1 MNARQIL
8 ETAEFIPEGVLGQG
22 KRLANK
28 DILLTKMRHYRRF
41 VTLTLTLLYAL
52 AVSVA
57 VATIVMA
64 MKSTPPLPKGFLPY
78 VGGAAFVALLEFAR
92 RLTKDWLLM
101 TLPLVAAEHV
111 SDEQLSSFIES
122 LLVSLGKGDDH

>member
-1 MNARQIL
+1 MNARRIL
-8 ETAEFIPEGVLGQG
+8 ESAEFIPEGVLGQG

-28 DILLTKMRHYRRF
+28 DALLVKLKRYRQF
-41 VTLTLTLLYAL
+41 VTLTLILLYVL

-57 VATIVMA
+57 VITIVMA
-64 MKSTPPLPKGFLPY
+64 MNAASPLPKAFLPY

-111 SDEQLSSFIES
+111 SDEQFGAFVENILTVI
-122 LLVSLGKGDDH
+122 GKGEDR

>member
-1 MNARQIL
+1 MNARRIL

-28 DILLTKMRHYRRF
+28 DTLLAKLKNYKQF
-41 VTLTLTLLYAL
+41 VTLTLILLYAL
-52 AVSVA
+52 AISVA

-64 MKSTPPLPKGFLPY
+64 MKSTSPLPKGFLPY

-101 TLPLVAAEHV
+101 TLPLAVAEHV
-111 SDEQLSSFIES
+111 SDEQLSSFIDS
-122 LLVSLGKGDDH
+122 LLAALGKGGDH